1 METFKSYENKPAT
14 AIQERGDTDFMGRVT
29 STLTSIRGINR
40 KDAYTL
46 ASHFNTMAD
55 LFQAD
60 KDQLADCQGL
70 GPVKVQ
76 RLWEA
81 FHQPFRKTIV
91 AGMQEQQPAAGGS
104 SSQPAGAVAAGGAVP
119 AQVQLQAG
127 PSTGAHPT
135 QQRQQQQEGAMA
147 TAAAGQLTTQSGA
160 GHEGGQ
166 QQQPTQHHE
175 QEDDDWEGWEDGT
188 EQQGGGTGTGQ
199 VAAGGT
205 PLEAEQALLLQCTL
219 AMPMEDAEYDSS
231 EEYEEF

>member
-127 PSTGAHPT
+127 PSTGAAPT
-135 QQRQQQQEGAMA
+135 QQQQQEGATA
-147 TAAAGQLTTQSGA
+147 AAAAGQLTTQSGA

-175 QEDDDWEGWEDGT
+175 QEDDDWEGWGDGT